1 MNWLGRITA
10 CTLATL
16 GATAC
21 LMKSEGI
28 YLNTT
33 VSIPLG
39 FYRSVEH
46 PVARNAFVVV
56 CPPPAA
62 AFLEAKDRGYVAAG
76 RCRSGLL
83 PLMKRVVATR
93 GDHVA
98 VAATGVSVNGLHV
111 AESAPMKADG
121 HGRQMHPFSM
131 NRALNEAEIFLMGD
145 HSSISFDSRY
155 FGPLLEADV
164 QAVVVPLVTWNQ
176 RTKN

>member
-1 MNWLGRITA
+1 MNWLGRSTA

-16 GATAC
+16 AAIAC

-39 FYRSVEH
+39 FYRSVER
-46 PVARNAFVVV
+46 PVARNALVVV

-62 AFLEAKDRGYVAAG
+62 VFLEAKDRGYVAAG
-76 RCRSGLL
+76 RCGSGLL

-93 GDHVA
+93 GDSVS
-98 VAATGVSVNGLHV
+98 VAATGVSVNGRTV
-111 AESAPMKADG
+111 AESAPMKTDG
-121 HGRQMHPFSM
+121 RSRQMKAYSM
-131 NRALNEAEIFLMGD
+131 NRTLSEAEIFLMGD
-145 HSSISFDSRY
+145 HSPISFDGRY

-164 QAVVVPLVTWNQ
+164 QAVVVPLATW
-176 RTKN
+176 K